1 MGSVVDYS
9 WCRRTIPVSEEWMN
23 TTKQETSFEDAWADI
38 YWVFA
43 HDDMAFDY
51 RSQYYKERFLKT
63 RKGLVDFQKNEI
75 AWF

>member
-1 MGSVVDYS
+1 
-9 WCRRTIPVSEEWMN
+9 MN

-51 RSQYYKERFLKT
+51 RDRYFRERYLGVKA
-63 RKGLVDFQKNEI
+63 GLIDFEAMTIEK
-75 AWF
+75 W

>member
-1 MGSVVDYS
+1 MGSVTYLPR
-9 WCRRTIPVSEEWMN
+9 CRRTISVSEEWMN

-51 RSQYYKERFLKT
+51 RDRYYKERFLKT

>member
-1 MGSVVDYS
+1 
-9 WCRRTIPVSEEWMN
+9 MN
-23 TTKQETSFEDAWADI
+23 ADPTGFEDAWADI
-38 YWVFA
+38 YWTFA

-51 RSQYYKERFLKT
+51 RDQYYKERFLKT

>member
-1 MGSVVDYS
+1 
-9 WCRRTIPVSEEWMN
+9 MN
-23 TTKQETSFEDAWADI
+23 ADPTGFEDAWADI

-63 RKGLVDFQKNEI
+63 QKGLVDFQKNEI
-75 AWF
+75 VWF

>member
-1 MGSVVDYS
+1 
-9 WCRRTIPVSEEWMN
+9 MN
-23 TTKQETSFEDAWADI
+23 TTKAETSFEDAWADI
-38 YWVFA
+38 YWTFA